1 MDEKDTKD
9 EIDAVPVQAIL
20 NASEALAYI
29 ARTGQGVGVREL
41 ARELRLARGTA
52 ARILQSLYV
61 CGLLRREDETSR
73 FHLGS
78 KFLELAAE
86 HRRCLS
92 INKTARPYI
101 TALSQTLRETAFLGV
116 LDGPNV
122 VIVDR
127 VDGPQALR
135 MTGQLGCRESAFH
148 TALGKI
154 MLSALPRSQ
163 REALIDSCPSTSPSG
178 KPSFSRTTLM
188 DEIETAG
195 KRGWSLDDGDQTEG
209 VRCVAAAV
217 IDQER
222 QVVAAVSISGPA
234 FRLPDSLVEEAAR
247 HVTAAAASISRD
259 LGYVPVAMGLTGQGS

>member
-1 MDEKDTKD
+1 MDETGSKD
-9 EIDAVPVQAIL
+9 EDEVVPVQAIL

-29 ARTGQGVGVREL
+29 ARSGQGVGVREL

-52 ARILQSLYV
+52 ARILQSLHL

-92 INKTARPYI
+92 INETARPYM
-101 TALSQTLRETAFLGV
+101 TALSETLRETAFLGV
-116 LDGPNV
+116 LDGTNV

-154 MLSALPRSQ
+154 MLSALPRSE
-163 REALIDSCPSTSPSG
+163 REALIDACPLTSPSG
-178 KPSFSRTTLM
+178 KPSFSRKSLLA
-188 DEIETAG
+188 EVEEAG
-195 KRGWSLDDGDQTEG
+195 RRGWSLDDGDQTEG

-222 QVVAAVSISGPA
+222 RVVAAVSISGPA
-234 FRLPDSLVEEAAR
+234 FRLPDSGIEEIAR

-259 LGYVPVAMGLTGQGS
+259 LGYVPVAVGLAGRRS